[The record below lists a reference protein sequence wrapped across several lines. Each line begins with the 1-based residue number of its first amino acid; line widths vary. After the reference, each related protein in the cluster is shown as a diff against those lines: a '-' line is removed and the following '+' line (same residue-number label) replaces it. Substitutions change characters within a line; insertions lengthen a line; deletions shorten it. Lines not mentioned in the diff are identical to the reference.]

1 MRIRVQIL
9 TFLLFISTGLL
20 AQNVHTLT
28 IEQLNPLE
36 PNLIFKEINY
46 KNELPNSMLVDR
58 ELQEYLLQYYGN
70 GYLAASFDSTVRDS
84 ISTTAYLTVGAIYKW
99 ARLSSG
105 NSNEAVLSKIGFRD
119 KLYNKKR
126 FNYTEVRKLQEKL
139 IEYYENHGY
148 PFVSVKLDS
157 LEFLSEKDTEY
168 IKARISVTKNTQ
180 YKVDSIIIKGGAK
193 IAPVYIY
200 NYLSVKPGDLYNEEI
215 ISKISARLKELR
227 FVRETK
233 PVEIA
238 FTDKSVKI
246 YLYLESKKASRFDG
260 MAGFLPNSETTGKL
274 LITGEAR
281 LKLLNSFG
289 RGELIAINWKSLQP
303 RTQNLKAQITY
314 PFVLSSPF
322 GADINF
328 TLYKRDTIYLD
339 LITDVGI
346 QYILK
351 RGNYLRAFV
360 KNKETRLLNGYTQ
373 QLPYASTN
381 TTLYGL
387 GYNMQKLDY
396 IFNPRRGYS
405 LFVSGGVGNKKIK
418 NDPDLNPDTLEVKST
433 EYNVTLDLDFYIPI
447 AQRMVINIGVD
458 ASGLSSKSMF
468 ENELFRIGGMG
479 SLRGFD
485 EESMVASSFVIYT
498 FEYRYLLEQNSY
510 LYLFFNGAYYENEV
524 RRLKNEVWVDVPYG
538 YGAGISFETK
548 AGIFSISYA
557 LGQQRHSGV
566 EFSSSKIHFGIIN
579 RF

>member
-1 MRIRVQIL
+1 LRFHI
-9 TFLLFISTGLL
+9 TALFFVISTGLS
-20 AQNVHTLT
+20 AQNVHKLI
-28 IEQLNPLE
+28 IEPLDPSE
-36 PNLIFKEINY
+36 PNPISKEISY
-46 KNELPNSMLVDR
+46 KKELPNAMLVNR
-58 ELQEYLLQYYGN
+58 ELQAYLLKYYGN

-84 ISTTAYLTVGAIYKW
+84 NSTTAYFSVGAIYKW
-99 ARLSSG
+99 ANLSRG
-105 NSNEAVLSKIGFRD
+105 NANEGVLSKIGFRD

-126 FNYTEVRKLQEKL
+126 FNYGEVRMLQEKL

-157 LEFLSEKDTEY
+157 LEFLSEKGTEY
-168 IKARISVTKNTQ
+168 IKGQLSVTKNTQ
-180 YKVDSIIIKGGAK
+180 YKVDSILIKGEAK

-200 NYLSVKPGDLYNEEI
+200 NYLSIKPGDLYSEET
-215 ISKISARLKELR
+215 ISKISDRLKELR

-233 PVEIA
+233 PFEIA

-260 MAGFLPNSETTGKL
+260 VAGFLPNSETTGKL
-274 LITGEAR
+274 LVTGEAR
-281 LKLLNSFG
+281 LKLVNSFG
-289 RGELIAINWKSLQP
+289 RGELIAIDWKSLQP
-303 RTQNLKAQITY
+303 RTQNLNALITY
-314 PFVLSSPF
+314 PFIFSSPF
-322 GADINF
+322 GADIDF
-328 TLYKRDTIYLD
+328 TLYKRDTIYID

-351 RGNYLRAFV
+351 GGNYLRAFV
-360 KNKETRLLNGYTQ
+360 KNKDTRLLNGYTQ
-373 QLPYASTN
+373 QLPYASTS

-387 GYNMQKLDY
+387 GYNMQKLDFV
-396 IFNPRRGYS
+396 FNPRRGYS

-418 NDPDLNPDTLEVKST
+418 NDPDLNPDTIEVKST
-433 EYNVTLDLDFYIPI
+433 EYNITLDLDIFIPV
-447 AQRMVINIGVD
+447 AQRMVINIGAD
-458 ASGLSSKSMF
+458 AATLSSKSMF

-498 FEYRYLLEQNSY
+498 LEYRYLLEQNSY
-510 LYLFFNGAYYENEV
+510 LYVFFNGAYYENEV
-524 RRLKNEVWVDVPYG
+524 RRVKNEVWVDVPYG

>member
-1 MRIRVQIL
+1 M
-9 TFLLFISTGLL
+9 
-20 AQNVHTLT
+20 
-28 IEQLNPLE
+28 
-36 PNLIFKEINY
+36 
-46 KNELPNSMLVDR
+46 
-58 ELQEYLLQYYGN
+58 
-70 GYLAASFDSTVRDS
+70 
-84 ISTTAYLTVGAIYKW
+84 
-99 ARLSSG
+99 
-105 NSNEAVLSKIGFRD
+105 
-119 KLYNKKR
+119 
-126 FNYTEVRKLQEKL
+126 
-139 IEYYENHGY
+139 
-148 PFVSVKLDS
+148 
-157 LEFLSEKDTEY
+157 
-168 IKARISVTKNTQ
+168 
-180 YKVDSIIIKGGAK
+180 
-193 IAPVYIY
+193 
-200 NYLSVKPGDLYNEEI
+200 
-215 ISKISARLKELR
+215 
-227 FVRETK
+227 RETK

>member
-1 MRIRVQIL
+1 MG
-9 TFLLFISTGLL
+9 TGLC
-20 AQNVHTLT
+20 AQDVHTLT
-28 IEQLNPLE
+28 IELLDPEE
-36 PNLIFKEINY
+36 PNPIFKEVNY
-46 KNELPNSMLVDR
+46 KKELPNAKLVDR
-58 ELQEYLLQYYGN
+58 ELQAYLLNYYGN
-70 GYLAASFDSTVRDS
+70 GYLAASFDSTAKDS
-84 ISTTAYLTVGAIYKW
+84 ISTTAYLSVGSIYKW
-99 ARLSSG
+99 ARLSKG
-105 NSNEAVLSKIGFRD
+105 NASEGVLSKIGFRD
-119 KLYNKKR
+119 KLYNNKR
-126 FNYTEVRKLQEKL
+126 FNYSDVRKLQEKL

-157 LEFLSEKDTEY
+157 IQFKSDKEMEYLEGQ
-168 IKARISVTKNTQ
+168 ISVTKNTL
-180 YKVDSIIIKGGAK
+180 YNIDSILIKGEAK

-200 NYLSVKPGDLYNEEI
+200 NYLGIKPGDLYNEESI
-215 ISKISARLKELR
+215 RKISARLKELR

-233 PVEIA
+233 PFEIA

-281 LKLLNSFG
+281 LKLVNSFG
-289 RGELIAINWKSLQP
+289 RGELIAVHWKSLQP

-314 PFVLSSPF
+314 PFILSSPF

-328 TLYKRDTIYLD
+328 TLYKKDTIYLD

-351 RGNYLRAFV
+351 RGNFLRAFV

-387 GYNMQKLDY
+387 GYNMQQLDY
-396 IFNPRRGYS
+396 VFNPRRGYS
-405 LFVSGGVGNKKIK
+405 LVLTGGVGNKKIK
-418 NDPDLNPDTLEVKST
+418 NDPDLNPDTLNVKST
-433 EYNVTLDLDFYIPI
+433 EYNITLDLDIYIPI
-447 AQRMVINIGVD
+447 AKRMTINIGAD
-458 ASGLSSKSMF
+458 AATLNSESMF

-485 EESMVASSFVIYT
+485 EESMVASSFVIYNL
-498 FEYRYLLEQNSY
+498 EYRYLLEQNSY
-510 LYLFFNGAYYENEV
+510 LYVFFNGAYYENEV

-566 EFSSSKIHFGIIN
+566 EFSASKIHFGIIN

>member
-1 MRIRVQIL
+1 
-9 TFLLFISTGLL
+9 
-20 AQNVHTLT
+20 
-28 IEQLNPLE
+28 
-36 PNLIFKEINY
+36 
-46 KNELPNSMLVDR
+46 
-58 ELQEYLLQYYGN
+58 
-70 GYLAASFDSTVRDS
+70 
-84 ISTTAYLTVGAIYKW
+84 TT
-99 ARLSSG
+99 
-105 NSNEAVLSKIGFRD
+105 
-119 KLYNKKR
+119 
-126 FNYTEVRKLQEKL
+126 
-139 IEYYENHGY
+139 
-148 PFVSVKLDS
+148 
-157 LEFLSEKDTEY
+157 
-168 IKARISVTKNTQ
+168 NTQ
-180 YKVDSIIIKGGAK
+180 YKIDSILIKGEAK

-200 NYLSVKPGDLYNEEI
+200 NYLGIKPGDLYNEEA
-215 ISKISARLKELR
+215 ISKISDRLKELR

-233 PVEIA
+233 AFEIA

-246 YLYLESKKASRFDG
+246 YLYLQSKKASRFDG

-289 RGELIAINWKSLQP
+289 RGELIAVHWKSLQP
-303 RTQNLKAQITY
+303 RTQNLNAQITY
-314 PFVLSSPF
+314 PFILSSPF

-396 IFNPRRGYS
+396 VFNPRRGYS
-405 LFVSGGVGNKKIK
+405 LHVTGGVGNKKIK
-418 NDPDLNPDTLEVKST
+418 NDPDLNPDTIEVKST
-433 EYNVTLDLDFYIPI
+433 EYNITLDLDIYVPI
-447 AQRMVINIGVD
+447 SQRMVINIG
-458 ASGLSSKSMF
+458 ANAATLNSKSMF
-468 ENELFRIGGMG
+468 ENELYRIGGMG

-485 EESMVASSFVIYT
+485 EESMVASTFVIYT
-498 FEYRYLLEQNSY
+498 LEYRYLIEQNSY
-510 LYLFFNGAYYENEV
+510 LYVFFNGAYYENEV

-566 EFSSSKIHFGIIN
+566 EFSASKIHFGIIN